1 MKLFLFILTTLLYLL
16 LDYLMLTFPPVEGVA
31 QNVPLILLPFCY
43 FFGSRFLLRKTTI
56 NRHKNGLLI
65 GAVCVVC
72 AIAIPLV
79 LVAYYLF

>member
-1 MKLFLFILTTLLYLL
+1 INNTPLFAIRLFNANLSTCRRGGSECSPHPFT
-16 LDYLMLTFPPVEGVA
+16 
-31 QNVPLILLPFCY
+31 ILL

-79 LVAYYLF
+79 LAAYYLF